1 MDTLA
6 AIAALMLSFAAG
18 AVIAVRYGFAAGAIA
33 YLVCVFA
40 LAYLWSV
47 LRARGDA

>member
-1 MDTLA
+1 METLGALA
-6 AIAALMLSFAAG
+6 ALLLSFAAG
-18 AVIAVRYGFAAGAIA
+18 AVIETRYGFAAGAIA

-47 LRARGDA
+47 IKQRG